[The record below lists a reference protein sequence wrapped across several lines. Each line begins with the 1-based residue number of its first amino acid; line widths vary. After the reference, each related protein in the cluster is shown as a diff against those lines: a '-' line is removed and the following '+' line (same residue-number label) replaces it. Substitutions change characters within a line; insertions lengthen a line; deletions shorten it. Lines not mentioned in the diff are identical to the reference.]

1 MHWPCCAARRHR
13 DALTR
18 SLNRVGILDAVGR
31 RIAAAP
37 IGRIGV
43 LTLDLDRL
51 ATVNQ
56 MLGHDRG
63 DTLLVEIA
71 DRLVATAGDD
81 AAVGR
86 LGADVFAVVLDD
98 ATDQRIHDVASA
110 LVRAVNRP
118 VRLGEIDVAIS
129 ATVGSATTDD
139 TDTAEGL
146 LRASG
151 LALEDAKRTTRHRLR
166 PYTRE
171 LSVNAAERV
180 RLIEEL
186 RTAKAEGEFEVYFQP
201 VVALDDGQI
210 VGAEAL
216 LRWNHPTR
224 GIVDAAL
231 WVDLASEI
239 GLLPALGLTTI
250 TDCCRHFAAI
260 NVARPTHPLSV
271 AVNLS
276 PAELLAPGLVD
287 HVRGTLTGTRF
298 EPTRLVLEVSEA
310 SIADRAIASV
320 IAELRQLGVR
330 IAIDDFGTGASS
342 LDAMR
347 TLGVD
352 QVKID
357 RTFVEDL
364 GTEPIDTAIVRTVID
379 LAAVLGLEVVAEGV
393 TSEAQVEELRRMGGD
408 LGQGYLYGRALPF
421 TRFMAAV
428 ERIDATRAESLERPT
443 TETIEDHSKRP
454 PRPAPPTK
462 RRTPSASWGDAS
474 VRWPYE
480 ISAAIASASD
490 IPHCSRADMRSLRR
504 QSWGNAATRSANSTA
519 ASSAAPGSHDTLT
532 NPKSTASSPEM
543 PRPVRIRSMARE

>member
-1 MHWPCCAARRHR
+1 MRLGATLVGLVALTVTLVVVAATGGSMPHGLAWGLAGMAGLVTIGVVWTAVTRRRDDASLTDALSVLRGAATR

-31 RIAAAP
+31 RIAATQP
-37 IGRIGV
+37 GRIGV

-63 DTLLVEIA
+63 DTLLIEIA
-71 DRLVATAGDD
+71 DRLVATAGAD
-81 AAVGR
+81 ADVGR

-98 ATDQRIHDVASA
+98 ATDQRIHELASA

-129 ATVGSATTDD
+129 ATIGSATTDD
-139 TDTAEGL
+139 ADTAEDL

-201 VVALDDGQI
+201 VVALGDGHI

-239 GLLPALGLTTI
+239 GLLPSLGLTTI
-250 TDCCRHFAAI
+250 EECCRHFAAI
-260 NVARPTHPLSV
+260 NAARPDRPLSV

-276 PAELLAPGLVD
+276 PAELLAPGLID
-287 HVRGTLTGTRF
+287 HVRGTLAGTHF
-298 EPTRLVLEVSEA
+298 DPTRLVLEVSEA
-310 SIADRAIASV
+310 SVADRPIAAV
-320 IAELRQLGVR
+320 IAELRELGVR
-330 IAIDDFGTGASS
+330 IAIDDFGTGSSS
-342 LDAMR
+342 LEAMR

-357 RTFVEDL
+357 RTFVEEL
-364 GTEPIDTAIVRTVID
+364 GSEPIDTAIVRTVID
-379 LAAVLGLEVVAEGV
+379 LATVLGLEVVAEGV
-393 TSEAQVEELRRMGGD
+393 TSEAQVEHLREMGGD
-408 LGQGYLYGRALPF
+408 LGQGFLYGRALPF
-421 TRFMAAV
+421 TRFMSAV
-428 ERIDATRAESLERPT
+428 DRIDATRTSAEEEADDGEAEPEADDRGHRGL
-443 TETIEDHSKRP
+443 IEGAAAAGAAGES
-454 PRPAPPTK
+454 T
-462 RRTPSASWGDAS
+462 DA
-474 VRWPYE
+474 VGE
-480 ISAAIASASD
+480 
-490 IPHCSRADMRSLRR
+490 L
-504 QSWGNAATRSANSTA
+504 G
-519 ASSAAPGSHDTLT
+519 
-532 NPKSTASSPEM
+532 
-543 PRPVRIRSMARE
+543 

>member
-1 MHWPCCAARRHR
+1 VKSTALRLGATLAGLVTLTIALVAVAATGGSMPRGMAWTVAGLAALVTVGVAWTAVARRR
-13 DALTR
+13 DDASLSDALAVLRGAATR
-18 SLNRVGILDAVGR
+18 DPLTRALNRVGILDAVGR
-31 RIAAAP
+31 RIATTSR
-37 IGRIGV
+37 GRIGV

-51 ATVNQ
+51 ATVNH

-63 DTLLVEIA
+63 DTLLIEIA

-118 VRLGEIDVAIS
+118 VRLGEVDVAIS

-139 TDTAEGL
+139 AKTSEDL

-171 LSVNAAERV
+171 LSVIAAERV

-201 VVALDDGQI
+201 VVSLDDGQI

-250 TDCCRHFAAI
+250 TECCRHFAAV
-260 NVARPTHPLSV
+260 NAARLSSPLSV

-287 HVRGTLTGTRF
+287 HVRGTLSGIQF
-298 EPTRLVLEVSEA
+298 EPDRLVLEVSEA
-310 SIADRAIASV
+310 SVADRAIASV

-330 IAIDDFGTGASS
+330 IAIDDFGTGSSS
-342 LDAMR
+342 LEAMR
-347 TLGVD
+347 SLGVD

-357 RTFVEDL
+357 RTFVQDL
-364 GTEPIDTAIVRTVID
+364 GTEPVDTAIVRTVID
-379 LAAVLGLEVVAEGV
+379 LATVLGLEVVAEGV
-393 TSEAQVEELRRMGGD
+393 TSESQVEQLRRMGGD

-428 ERIDATRAESLERPT
+428 ERIDASRAESLEAAT
-443 TETIEDHSKRP
+443 AT
-454 PRPAPPTK
+454 
-462 RRTPSASWGDAS
+462 
-474 VRWPYE
+474 
-480 ISAAIASASD
+480 SAAD
-490 IPHCSRADMRSLRR
+490 E
-504 QSWGNAATRSANSTA
+504 ATDAV
-519 ASSAAPGSHDTLT
+519 GELG
-532 NPKSTASSPEM
+532 
-543 PRPVRIRSMARE
+543 